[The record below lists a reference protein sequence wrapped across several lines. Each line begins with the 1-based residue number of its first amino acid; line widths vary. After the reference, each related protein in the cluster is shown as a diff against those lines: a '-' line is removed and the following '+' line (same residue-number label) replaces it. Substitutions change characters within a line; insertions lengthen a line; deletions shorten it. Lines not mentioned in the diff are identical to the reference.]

1 MVGGGVGAV
10 VGGGGGGGD
19 GGLGPIRV
27 HKGFNLGFIRA
38 LQNHFAAPCKMPCK
52 K

>member
-10 VGGGGGGGD
+10 VGGGGGGGGD

-27 HKGFNLGFIRA
+27 HKGFSLGFIRV
-38 LQNHFAAPCKMPCK
+38 LQAHLAMPCK
-52 K
+52 RP